1 MNVLRTALFAILALF
16 PVVGSAATS
25 TIPECARSA
34 AQTFAVPDLVL
45 AVVLR
50 VEAGWPGAESR
61 NDNGSYDLGV
71 AQINTIHLPELEK
84 LGITRERLRDDACT
98 NIAVAAF
105 LLRRHFEHRHNWAD
119 AITDYHSKTPEH
131 AARYAQLAA
140 DALAALKPH

>member
-1 MNVLRTALFAILALF
+1 MMRARIALLGVMLVTPFAAQAGT
-16 PVVGSAATS
+16 VA
-25 TIPECARSA
+25 ECARSA
-34 AQTFAVPDLVL
+34 ADTFAVPDLVL

-61 NDNGSYDLGV
+61 NDNGSHDLGV

-84 LGITRERLRDDACT
+84 LGITREQLRDDACT

-105 LLRRHFEHRHNWAD
+105 FLRRHFERSHNWAD
-119 AITDYHSKTPEH
+119 AITDYHSRTPEH

-140 DALAALKPH
+140 DALASLKTH